1 VTDTPWQRDACS
13 LVDAFRSHQ
22 RSPAEELEATL
33 AAVARSK
40 LNAFSFLDDERSLR
54 AAAARADTDLP
65 FGGVPIGVKELDQ
78 VAGWPNSSASVPL
91 KDRTAAHTSTMVERL
106 GQEGGAIRIGL
117 TTASEFGGVNFT
129 RTALNGVTRN
139 PWHTDR
145 TPGGSSGGTAAAV
158 SGGLLTLGTAGDGGG
173 SIRIPAGFCGLFGLK
188 VTRGRIP
195 RGPRAELGNFTTVI
209 GTCSRSVRDTAR
221 WLDVTNGF
229 DPRDPFSLPREEG
242 WEKGLGTLGDSL
254 RGKRVAVVDD
264 WGGAAVAASTLTIV
278 HDLADALTESAKLRR
293 VDKIDSSL
301 PKMGLAWSLSGA
313 IGIRAELGAA
323 WPDCA
328 DDLTPEMRSG
338 LLFAEGRYDLE
349 ARVKIEERRVDLNE
363 AMARVFDEV
372 DFVIAA
378 SNPDVAFAAEGPM
391 PRTFG
396 DVEAGAGNNGRL
408 TFPANL
414 YGCPAISVPGG
425 SVDGLPVG
433 VQIVAPFFREDL
445 LLELALLIERTR
457 PWPLVA
463 PGSPL

>member
-13 LVDAFRSHQ
+13 LVDAFRSHEK
-22 RSPAEELEATL
+22 SPAEELQATL
-33 AAVARSK
+33 AAVARSH
-40 LNAFSFLDDERSLR
+40 LNAFSFLDDETALT
-54 AAAARADTDLP
+54 AAAAHANVELP
-65 FGGVPIGVKELDQ
+65 FGGVPIGVKELDH
-78 VAGWPNSSASVPL
+78 VSGWPNSSASVPL
-91 KDRTAAHTSTMVERL
+91 KDRTATYTSTMVERL
-106 GQEGGAIRIGL
+106 GQGGGAIRIGL

-139 PWHTDR
+139 PWDATR

-195 RGPRAELGNFTTVI
+195 RGPHAELGNFTTVI

-229 DPRDPFSLPREEG
+229 DPRDPFSLPRVEG
-242 WEKGLGTLGDSL
+242 WEEGLGTFGDSL
-254 RGKRVAVVDD
+254 RGQRVAVVDD
-264 WGGAAVAASTLTIV
+264 WGGAAVAASTLTVV
-278 HDLADALTESAKLRR
+278 HDVADAIIDSAKLRR
-293 VDKIDSSL
+293 VDNVDTRF
-301 PKMGLAWSLSGA
+301 PKMGVAWSLSGA
-313 IGIRAELGAA
+313 IGIRAELGDA
-323 WPDCA
+323 WPGCA

-349 ARVKIEERRVDLNE
+349 ARLKIEERRVELNE
-363 AMARVFDEV
+363 AMARVFDQV

-378 SNPDVAFAAEGPM
+378 SNPDIAFAAEGPM

-396 DVEAGAGNNGRL
+396 DIEAGAGNNGRL

-425 SVDGLPVG
+425 TVDGLPVG

-445 LLELALLIERTR
+445 LLDLALLVERTR